1 MARSAAAPA
10 LRLVLACLAGSAS
23 AGRVLRAP
31 NATGAAAERGLAAD
45 AALPFGAHQFM
56 EVKLGPFA
64 SAPEACDYCF
74 GSFTKVGKP
83 PAGPVAP
90 ACVCMAYPDGRE
102 FTMFCAT
109 PTSAAGFVADKKG
122 CRCKGRDMEKMAAT
136 TCEPIS

>member
-1 MARSAAAPA
+1 MARSAAVLA
-10 LRLVLACLAGSAS
+10 LGVLACSAGPAS
-23 AGRVLRAP
+23 GGRVLRSP
-31 NATGAAAERGLAAD
+31 NGTNATAEHGLATNTTF
-45 AALPFGAHQFM
+45 PFGAHQFM

-74 GSFTKVGKP
+74 SSFTKVGKP

-90 ACVCMAYPDGRE
+90 ACVCMAYPDGSE

-109 PTSAAGFVADKKG
+109 PTSAAGYIADKNG